1 MLNLCLGLMQKKDFV
16 LNDLDTNKID
26 ICCLQETEILKDFP
40 TESLNGSLFI
50 FKSEKNSLKSTSRCS
65 DGRLFRF
72 LLLVGGRRARSKNTA
87 GEEEDDPSWLKTGP
101 GLSLYT
107 TETVPYKSVV
117 LQIRLTNTTASKRQC
132 RVFQFVDYKKCKAK
146 KRFTSIPTLL
156 LPSKEKM
163 DDHHKKHNRNV
174 I

>member
-1 MLNLCLGLMQKKDFV
+1 MTPSQLILLISESYELILSPTWDVMAVQRTIEDAHQIENESGCWTSPKK
-16 LNDLDTNKID
+16 
-26 ICCLQETEILKDFP
+26 
-40 TESLNGSLFI
+40 
-50 FKSEKNSLKSTSRCS
+50 KNSLKSTSRCS